1 MRSNMKLRKK
11 QNGMSLIGVLL
22 FMSLLAF
29 IAYTGIRI
37 GPIYSEYYSVVKA
50 MDTVAGEPGVG
61 NKAPSAI
68 KDMMLKHFYTSYVE
82 RVKAKDI
89 KITRN
94 RGKKMVVK
102 YDVQETFLGN
112 IDLLIRCEKA
122 VDLN

>member
-1 MRSNMKLRKK
+1 MRSNMKLRSKHK
-11 QNGMSLIGVLL
+11 GMTLIGTLL
-22 FMSLLAF
+22 FMCLLGF

-50 MDTVAGEPGVG
+50 MDTVSSEPGVG
-61 NKAPSAI
+61 NKPPAAI
-68 KDMMLKHFYTSYVE
+68 KDMMLKHFYASYVE

-94 RGKKMVVK
+94 RGKKMVIK
-102 YDVQETFLGN
+102 YDVQESFIGN
-112 IDLLIRCEKA
+112 IDLLLKFEKS